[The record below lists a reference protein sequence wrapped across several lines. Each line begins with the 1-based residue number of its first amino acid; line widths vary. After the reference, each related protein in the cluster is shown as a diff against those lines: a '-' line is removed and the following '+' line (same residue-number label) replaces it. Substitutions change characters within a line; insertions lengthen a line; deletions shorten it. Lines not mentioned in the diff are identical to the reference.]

1 MERVNINGTVLTDE
15 AIKTI
20 ATLQNNDNSDIDDFR
35 WDVDCMTCRLYDM
48 ARFDLEEEDATV
60 VRKSIDL
67 MRALMAHIETLKK

>member
-1 MERVNINGTVLTDE
+1 MERININGTVLTDD

-35 WDVDCMTCRLYDM
+35 WDVDYMTCRLYDM
-48 ARFDLEEEDATV
+48 ARFDLEEEEATV

>member
-1 MERVNINGTVLTDE
+1 MERVKFNGTVLTDE

-67 MRALMAHIETLKK
+67 MRALMAHIEMLKK

>member
-35 WDVDCMTCRLYDM
+35 WDVDHMTCRLYDM
-48 ARFDLEEEDATV
+48 ARFNLEEEDATV
-60 VRKSIDL
+60 IRKSIDL